1 MNGAGNQ
8 LFAGTG
14 FAEDQ
19 DGTVA
24 LGDHLDLFEYAV
36 HGFAAANNFTKLALD
51 IIQLFGERQ
60 IFIHQPLF

>member
-36 HGFAAANNFTKLALD
+36 HGFAAG
-51 IIQLFGERQ
+51 Q
-60 IFIHQPLF
+60 